1 VIAMNLTNTTDNRLD
16 IKFNLSNPEGCIE
29 AANKNVKRI
38 MPKLKVNEDPED
50 TIGVISIGVINT
62 GAVKIEMPGILKS
75 KKKVKNTRKDKQD
88 KQR

>member
-1 VIAMNLTNTTDNRLD
+1 MDLTNTTDNRLD

-29 AANKNVKRI
+29 AANKNVKRV

-50 TIGVISIGVINT
+50 AIGVISIGIINT
-62 GAVKIEMPGILKS
+62 GVVKIDMPGILKP
-75 KKKVKNTRKDKQD
+75 KKKVKNTYKDKQN